1 MSAATRRWL
10 RRAPDATAPT
20 LALAWLLLGAWAL
33 GILVAAAQ
41 LDGWRRDL
49 SRTLLQLNAD
59 AGFRARAPSRAAV
72 DPEWY
77 RRKALALLAA
87 TERLQH
93 DAAWTAL
100 LPGSWR
106 PFDDLEARVQARLAR
121 EFNDIVVETLRR
133 ELVARASRLTGVP
146 LAGDSGELRPA
157 ADCRSPVPPDLE
169 RRLSA
174 AAEDLPEFVA
184 VAGYVG
190 QVAQLDAAVRSFL
203 SLQYGGAGQPEQLRG
218 LVAYTLGKR
227 LPGALEGAVRMFQ
240 DNEEVSVQPALL
252 QARLQWAAR
261 CALRKGMAALHTR
274 LLNTND
280 LFALEQGYVEAS
292 RRLFDP
298 GARPAGLGRTLERY
312 RTAHSL
318 LADENALLSQG
329 HNDWMGQGTLQ
340 LDAAYQGLLRQ
351 IVSTSLL
358 GPDAL
363 RQLQEQSGAAFA
375 EFRRQFEA
383 AFGSQGEPGVVWLEG
398 ERRFGL
404 SPERRALLAGLDA
417 LLQTSFMAEDEA
429 PAPAKAAPH
438 AGSLGDVLE
447 DARAL
452 SAERARALA
461 TSVPLFPAHAQTA
474 VMQVIDMRVSA
485 LVYQRAYRALRST
498 LAAGANDPAD
508 LTGVR
513 RLRQQVQAL
522 QTLLQEAGGGAW
534 GDRLAAT
541 LDAELLR
548 RLARLRPDWRQL
560 PLEDPRAVDFGWWQG
575 EALPLAQVLGATPS
589 GPGAQASFAGTA
601 ARLDLLLR
609 QADPVLALGSPALA
623 LDPAAVRWLTLQAEL
638 RRYAAHANDSSLLG
652 LERYVA
658 ALGPDL
664 RSENCAARLAAHAPA
679 ALGDDPIA
687 RRQRTLHEALT
698 QRCLELQDPA
708 ALAP

>member
-1 MSAATRRWL
+1 MSAATRRWP
-10 RRAPDATAPT
+10 RRAPR
-20 LALAWLLLGAWAL
+20 LALVLAWLLLGAWAL
-33 GILVAAAQ
+33 GVLVAAVQ

-59 AGFRARAPSRAAV
+59 AAFRSRAPNRAAV

-121 EFNDIVVETLRR
+121 EFSDIVVETLRR
-133 ELVARASRLTGVP
+133 ELLARASRLTGVP
-146 LAGDSGELRPA
+146 LAGDSGDLRPA
-157 ADCRSPVPPDLE
+157 AGCRSPMPPDLQ

-174 AAEDLPEFVA
+174 TAEDLPEFVA
-184 VAGYVG
+184 VAAYVD

-203 SLQYGGAGQPEQLRG
+203 SLQYGGSGQPEQMRG
-218 LVAYTLGKR
+218 LVAYTLGKE
-227 LPGALEGAVRMFQ
+227 LPGALQGAVRMFR
-240 DNEEVSVQPALL
+240 DDEEVSVQPALM

-261 CALRKGMAALHTR
+261 CALRKGMAALHAR
-274 LLNTND
+274 LLESND

-292 RRLFDP
+292 RRLFDVR
-298 GARPAGLGRTLERY
+298 ARPASLGRTLERY
-312 RTAHSL
+312 RSVRSL
-318 LADENALLSQG
+318 LADEDALLSRG
-329 HNDWMGQGTLQ
+329 HNEWMGQATPQ
-340 LDAAYQGLLRQ
+340 LGAAYQGLLRR
-351 IVSTSLL
+351 IGSTSLL

-383 AFGSQGEPGVVWLEG
+383 AFGTQGEPGVVWLEG

-404 SPERRALLAGLDA
+404 SPGRRALLAGLDA
-417 LLQTSFMAEDEA
+417 LLRTSFMAADEP
-429 PAPAKAAPH
+429 PAPAKATLH
-438 AGSLGDVLE
+438 AGSLGEVLE

-452 SAERARALA
+452 SAERTRALA
-461 TSVPLFPAHAQTA
+461 TSVPLFPVHAQRA
-474 VMQVIDMRVSA
+474 VMQVIDLRVSG
-485 LVYQRAYRALRST
+485 LVYQRAFRALRST
-498 LAAGANDPAD
+498 LASGTEDPSD
-508 LTGVR
+508 LSGLR
-513 RLRQQVQAL
+513 RERQQVQAL
-522 QTLLQEAGGGAW
+522 QRLLQETGGGAW
-534 GDRLAAT
+534 GDRLVAP

-548 RLARLRPDWRQL
+548 RLAHLRADWRQL
-560 PLEDPRAVDFGWWQG
+560 PLEDPRAADFGWWQG
-575 EALPLAQVLGATPS
+575 EALPLAQVLGATPT
-589 GPGAQASFAGTA
+589 GPAALPSFAGTA

-609 QADPVLALGSPALA
+609 QASPVLALGSPALA
-623 LDPAAVRWLTLQAEL
+623 SDPAAARWRSLQDEMG
-638 RRYAAHANDSSLLG
+638 RYAARANDSSLLA

-664 RSENCAARLAAHAPA
+664 RRDNCADRLAAHAPV
-679 ALGDDPIA
+679 ALGDDAIA
-687 RRQRTLHEALT
+687 RRLRALHQALT
-698 QRCLELQDPA
+698 RRCLELQGQA